1 MTSQQEK
8 KAKVERLREQRD
20 KLNSQIRQIEAHEV
34 NRKRRD
40 DTRRKVLIGAAIMA
54 RVQNEKDGWTEDR
67 LLAMMDNFLSRPR
80 ERDLFGLEP
89 LTTQSTEKAQ
99 NSPQEAESKS
109 SPQSKPTSPSPS
121 PAVNI
126 GDSETDSAHEK
137 NLRELVHQATKTA
150 TAITQPQPAE
160 KLQGGSISTTPT
172 ATKKRLPELDDDA
185 ELEKEFNI

>member
-1 MTSQQEK
+1 MTGQQEK

-20 KLNSQIRQIEAHEV
+20 KLNSQIRQMEAHEV

-54 RVQNEKDGWTEDR
+54 RVQNQKDGWTEDK

-99 NSPQEAESKS
+99 NGSQEAESKS
-109 SPQSKPTSPSPS
+109 TTQSKDTSPIPS
-121 PAVNI
+121 SEVNI
-126 GDSETDSAHEK
+126 DDSEAGSAHEK
-137 NLRELVHQATKTA
+137 NLRERARQATKTA
-150 TAITQPQPAE
+150 TAITQSQRTDRMPAAN
-160 KLQGGSISTTPT
+160 ISKPPTP
-172 ATKKRLPELDDDA
+172 AQKRLPEMDDDA
-185 ELEKEFNI
+185 ELEKEFDI